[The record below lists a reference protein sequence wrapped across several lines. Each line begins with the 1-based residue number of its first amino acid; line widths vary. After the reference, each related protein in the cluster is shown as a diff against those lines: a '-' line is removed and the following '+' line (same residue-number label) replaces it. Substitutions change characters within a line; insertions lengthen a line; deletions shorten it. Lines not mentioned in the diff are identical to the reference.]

1 MSEKKT
7 RTERFDESFKVL
19 LIIMTVT
26 FSGSLAFYKDVMQ
39 PRFFSDLII
48 SFVFTIVIWI
58 VSTLRSGESEYAWKT
73 VAWWFLMSS
82 FGTTFVRLYFA
93 IFLLPP
99 LSVSLL
105 VLVSLGLT
113 LPILCYLKGSI
124 GKSDY
129 RAVLMVLLFFT
140 VFFVVFDILGFL
152 GILHFP
158 LNQ

>member
-7 RTERFDESFKVL
+7 RAERFDEAFKML

-39 PRFFSDLII
+39 PRFFSDLAT

-58 VSTLRSGESEYAWKT
+58 VSSLRSGESEYAWKT
-73 VAWWFLMSS
+73 VAWWFLMVS
-82 FGTTFVRLYFA
+82 FGITFVRLCFV

-99 LSVSLL
+99 LGNSLL
-105 VLVSLGLT
+105 MLVGLGLT
-113 LPILCYLKGSI
+113 LPILYYLKGSI

-129 RAVLMVLLFFT
+129 RVVLMILLFLT
-140 VFFVVFDILGFL
+140 AFFVVLDILYFL

-158 LNQ
+158 LGQ